1 MFSTY
6 IHLRKKYS
14 SFLAS
19 AFSLILAV
27 TLLAYLAIPG
37 YAEEHDSA
45 SDYRVIAMEV
55 DRNANPLP
63 SQSPVTAITQDDLHG
78 YILTVTGAAS
88 SGYCRIS
95 VASGSDKH
103 PQYWYL
109 APVSQGETVYLLLQ
123 VASGAT
129 VTFDA
134 FSGEPAADISSDR
147 LIAPTEASIQGK
159 GIVPY
164 AYVAASKTPFIQY
177 FVPERVSLETVAGHY
192 GISPRDILSFNG
204 IDSIAPGNSIR
215 IPNPATE
222 TPYEPAEIYVVVEGD
237 TLQGIADGHNV
248 PLKTL
253 CQWNDLRPE
262 STIYPGLELEIPI
275 LYENTQAE
283 PEETQPRETQP
294 EETVHEESEFETLPP
309 ETFVEEVPAER
320 VQMCGVPRYFQN
332 DYPNDRYADG
342 TIATSG
348 CSVTSLTMVANA
360 ITGYDYTVDELGE
373 YFGGRAE
380 NNMQRLE
387 IGSETLGLSFY
398 KSENWHYTLDAL
410 KEGAIVIALMEENSL
425 FTDSQ
430 HFIVLTGL
438 SEDGERIY
446 VNDPNAANYDLWNLK
461 NGFANGFKPE
471 DILLGYS
478 GAWVYQRTLEEIP
491 QRYSEPR
498 LSRIFRTWEGEGLD
512 PEVEA
517 LIAASNYPE
526 IRLTM
531 EERDLLAKVIWAEAR
546 GECAAGQQAIAE
558 VVLNRL
564 LSEQFGDDLKD
575 VIYSEGQFRSV
586 DKLEEAEPTQAQY
599 QAIERAFFGTP
610 VLNRN
615 VLYFATYRTN
625 DNVYMMIGNHIFC
638 Y

>member
-1 MFSTY
+1 MFRTY
-6 IHLRKKYS
+6 FHVRKKHS

-27 TLLAYLAIPG
+27 ILLAYLAIPG
-37 YAEEHDSA
+37 YAEEGNA
-45 SDYRVIAMEV
+45 VSDFRVTAMEV
-55 DRNANPLP
+55 DRNADPLS

-78 YILTVTGAAS
+78 YILTISGTAS

-95 VASGSDKH
+95 VTGDSEKY

-109 APVSQGETVYLLLQ
+109 APTSQGETVYLLLQ

-129 VTFDA
+129 VIFDA
-134 FSGEPAADISSDR
+134 FSGEPTADISADR
-147 LIAPTEASIQGK
+147 LIAPTEVSIQGK
-159 GIVPY
+159 GVVPY
-164 AYVAASKTPFIQY
+164 AYVTASQTPFIQY
-177 FVPERVSLETVAGHY
+177 TVPERVSLETLAGHY
-192 GISPRDILSFNG
+192 GISPQDILSFNG
-204 IDSIAPGNSIR
+204 IDSIAPGDSIR
-215 IPNPATE
+215 IPNPVTE

-237 TLQGIADGHNV
+237 TLRGIADGHNV
-248 PLKTL
+248 PLKAL

-275 LYENTQAE
+275 LYKNTQAE
-283 PEETQPRETQP
+283 PEETQPQETQS
-294 EETVHEESEFETLPP
+294 EETQTEETIPQ
-309 ETFVEEVPAER
+309 ETFVAEVSAEHGQTR
-320 VQMCGVPRYFQN
+320 DVPRYFQN
-332 DYPNDRYADG
+332 DYPHDRYADG

-360 ITGYDYTVDELGE
+360 ITGYDYTVDELAE

-380 NNMQRLE
+380 NNMERLE

-438 SEDGERIY
+438 SEDGERIM

-461 NGFANGFKPE
+461 NGFENGFKPE

-491 QRYSEPR
+491 ERYFEVR
-498 LSRIFRTWEGEGLD
+498 LSKVFKAKKDGTTD
-512 PEVEA
+512 AEVEA
-517 LIAASNYPE
+517 MIAASNYPE

-564 LSEQFGDDLKD
+564 LSPQFGDDLKD

-610 VLNRN
+610 GLNRN
-615 VLYFATYRTN
+615 VVYFATYRTN